1 MGDQQFNDWLVVYI
15 DKDNVANS
23 VDNEVII
30 QQFQNMKT
38 RRRKF

>member
-1 MGDQQFNDWLVVYI
+1 MGDQRFNNYLVVYI

-23 VDNEVII
+23 IDNETIS

-38 RRRKF
+38 CRNFF